1 GGGRALVQVEQGPFR
16 RTLFAFLAFLARVE
30 FKHAVFRPNW
40 CSASLNAPARSTIS
54 ETAVYLEA
62 FSRPPGPRL
71 DIPPPNLIK
80 NTRRSGTWNERAAAR
95 FFVRPDR
102 R

>member
-1 GGGRALVQVEQGPFR
+1 LGAFQGVGSP
-16 RTLFAFLAFLARVE
+16 
-30 FKHAVFRPNW
+30 W
-40 CSASLNAPARSTIS
+40 
-54 ETAVYLEA
+54 
-62 FSRPPGPRL
+62 L